1 MEQPK
6 EKSAFFSQTLYKKAL
21 ECASSSHKEQKTPH
35 GYPYLHHVT
44 SVAMEVM
51 AMITVEHPSFDDANI
66 ALQCALLHDV
76 LEDTKT
82 SEQELRTH
90 YRIEEKV
97 IEGVKALT
105 KDKTLPDKKAQMH
118 DSLKRL
124 FQQPPCV
131 QWVKLADRITNLGI
145 PPYFWNKAKIVQYQD
160 EAKEILHVLQNA
172 SSYLAT
178 RLQSCIDVYDAYI
191 QDASPY
197 LIFLSSHVVGDK
209 KICLIWDKNSDTYL
223 QKIKPFI
230 KLNQYLLTQFS
241 FEFFTSSYNQVERE
255 PILKS
260 YVEVSLEEAISKC
273 LSESRFK
280 EDAIVK
286 SLLNEICKPF
296 FSM

>member
-1 MEQPK
+1 MEQLR

-51 AMITVEHPSFDDANI
+51 ATITVEQPSFDEANI

-105 KDKTLPDKKAQMH
+105 KDKTLPHKKAQMK
-118 DSLKRL
+118 DSLERL
-124 FQQPPCV
+124 LLQPTCV
-131 QWVKLADRITNLGI
+131 QWVKLADRITNLGV
-145 PPYFWNKAKIVQYQD
+145 PPYFWNKAKIIQYQK
-160 EAKEILHVLQNA
+160 EAKEILYVLQNA
-172 SSYLAT
+172 SRYLAK
-178 RLQSCIDVYDAYI
+178 RLQACIDVYDTYI
-191 QDASPY
+191 QDAAPY
-197 LIFLSSHVVGDK
+197 LVFLSSHVVGDK
-209 KICLIWDKNSDTYL
+209 KVCLIWDKNSDTYL
-223 QKIKPFI
+223 HNIKPFI

-241 FEFFTSSYNQVERE
+241 FEFFTSPHNAMEVELV
-255 PILKS
+255 LKS
-260 YVEVSLEEAISKC
+260 YVAVSLEEMIAKY
-273 LSESRFK
+273 LSEPRFK

-286 SLLNEICKPF
+286 SLLNEIC
-296 FSM
+296 